1 MEARTKLETWERQ
14 EIVKLNPHD
23 AVRNGILNAGVGGL
37 VLSRRDT
44 YLLLGEDGQRT
55 LEDASEM

>member
-1 MEARTKLETWERQ
+1 MKLETRERQ

-23 AVRNGILNAGVGGL
+23 AVRNGTLNAGVGGL

-44 YLLLGEDGQRT
+44 YLLLGEDGG
-55 LEDASEM
+55 L